1 MATINTSNTTIQ
13 EAGKASVAD
22 TKIFPSAPE
31 VTITTNDS
39 GVTTVQEAGKASTT
53 QQVIS
58 SAASKV

>member
-13 EAGKASVAD
+13 ETGKASVAD

-31 VTITTNDS
+31 VTIVAHNGGT
-39 GVTTVQEAGKASTT
+39 TTVQEAGKASTT